1 MRQRLILFLILGVF
15 CVGVTEWNLATRRV
29 NLINK
34 LNDFWLEFC
43 VGNAGDQM
51 HDPAVTVVRIDE
63 GYEPLSI
70 GEEGGGSGELS
81 RLDYATIL
89 GFIGKLEPKALAFLP
104 TPTFDENRVLNQT
117 DIVPLQDAALKLPR
131 FTSATTVSNDGE
143 GAAETTAMTYPL
155 LKVEGDPASLLSFT
169 RSLRVPDPQI
179 LANSDPAFKTVESAR
194 DLVTPRNIRIPLV
207 ARSTG
212 GVVPSLVLL
221 ASARQLG
228 VPLDQIVVDL
238 SGGRPMVRLGEL
250 REIPIAAD
258 GTMIV
263 PARAG
268 LRRGM
273 SSQIRT
279 ESGAL
284 ETRHHFTSLTVDEL
298 AYTGQ
303 KDDEVA
309 KRILADLQSKF
320 ASLTENLVVVGFD
333 RAADRRFTTASGE
346 ALSETM
352 LPARAIATIQSGRF
366 LDRWPLWAR
375 GVAVLAL
382 VAVAALLFRL
392 PRRKF
397 LPIALLTAFA
407 GLILAVLLFRF
418 TLSWAPPFLLVSLL
432 GVLVLVGLVI
442 PLRREQAQPG
452 AVD

>member
-1 MRQRLILFLILGVF
+1 MRQRLILFLILGVL
-15 CVGVTEWNLATRRV
+15 CVAVTEWNLATRRI

-43 VGNAGDQM
+43 VGNAGDQFQN
-51 HDPAVTVVRIDE
+51 PAVTVVRIDE

-70 GEEGGGSGELS
+70 GEDGGNSGELS

-104 TPTFDENRVLNQT
+104 TPTFDENHVLNQT

-143 GAAETTAMTYPL
+143 GAAEAQPMTYPL
-155 LKVEGDPASLLSFT
+155 LKVEGDAASLLSFT

-194 DLVTPRNIRIPLV
+194 DLATPQSIRIPLV
-207 ARSTG
+207 ARSSA

-238 SGGRPMVRLGEL
+238 SGTSPVVRLGEV
-250 REIPIAAD
+250 RDIPIASD
-258 GTMIV
+258 GTMVV

-273 SSQIRT
+273 SSLTRT
-279 ESGAL
+279 ESGAYD
-284 ETRHHFTSLTVDEL
+284 TKHHFTSLTVDEL

-309 KRILADLQSKF
+309 KRILADLQTKF
-320 ASLTENLVVVGFD
+320 SSLKENLVVIGFD
-333 RAADRRFTTASGE
+333 RATDRRFATASGE
-346 ALSETM
+346 SLSETM
-352 LPARAIATIQSGRF
+352 LLARAIAAIQSGRF

-375 GVAVLAL
+375 MVGVFALVGVAAI
-382 VAVAALLFRL
+382 LFRF

-397 LPIALLTAFA
+397 LPFALLSTFA
-407 GLILAVLLFRF
+407 GLILAVLLFRL
-418 TLSWAPPFLLVSLL
+418 TLNWAPPFLLISLF
-432 GVLVLVGLVI
+432 GALVFVGLVI
-442 PLRREQAQPG
+442 PVRKTEPEIIS
-452 AVD
+452 